1 MKFRTMILF
10 ASSEQIKRWPA
21 ESREKEQPFID
32 GMLARISCLDA
43 SEEFDERYAAKI
55 VSYTKEVIRDHFLP
69 GLPSDL
75 GARFES
81 AFMIDIDHDELPGDA
96 RIMMAVR
103 RIQAMMTL
111 IHGLI
116 SEGEI
121 SPDRAAHFR
130 DFCLKLTVES
140 MVRICEPWD

>member
-10 ASSEQIKRWPA
+10 AASEQIKRWPA
-21 ESREKEQPFID
+21 ESREKDQPFLD
-32 GMLARISCLDA
+32 GMLARIGRLDA
-43 SEEFDERYAAKI
+43 NEEFDERNAEKI

-69 GLPSDL
+69 ALPLDL
-75 GARFES
+75 GARFEP
-81 AFMIDIDHDELPGDA
+81 AFVIVGDHHELPGDA
-96 RIMMAVR
+96 QIMMAVR
-103 RIQAMMTL
+103 RIQAMMAI

-121 SPDRAAHFR
+121 GPDRAAHFR
-130 DFCLKLTVES
+130 DLCLKLTVES